1 MRARRWRRCKA
12 AETPKN
18 NEETTEVSYP
28 TIVFSGRTFTAEWM
42 EAEVER
48 LCAGLEA
55 AGVAHGQTVAM
66 MMRNCPA
73 YAALILACRR
83 AGVYFVSLNWHC
95 KPPEAA
101 YILEDSGAA
110 MLFVHDD
117 LLAQV
122 VTGVP
127 TGVAIIAVPAD
138 EESPQPE
145 ASGRTV
151 RWIEFGVGV
160 PPMAARPRLHF
171 GTVQYT
177 SGTTGKPKGVR
188 RLALAPQERDALEL
202 ESRRIGRIASGMAP
216 GVTAMLCAPIY
227 HSASTMY
234 LVQACDAG
242 ATLILEPTFDALR
255 TLELIERHA
264 VTHAYLV
271 PTMYRRL
278 LALGDAQRA
287 RFSVATLRHVT
298 STGSPC
304 APDIKRRMIDWF
316 GPVITE
322 AYGASETGYVT
333 FIDSPTWLA
342 HPGSVGQA
350 LGPAQLRIADDEGR
364 ELPPGQIGAIYVR
377 QPALPDFTYVNNQAA
392 RDAMERDGLVA
403 LGDVGYVD
411 EQGFLYICDR
421 RNDMIISGGVNIYPA
436 EVESVLQGLAGVAD
450 CAVFGIPD
458 EEFGESVA
466 AAVQLRPGAQL
477 DAASIQHFLRAHIA
491 NFKVPRVIEFH
502 AQLPR
507 EDTGKIFK
515 RLLREPYWREQNR
528 RI

>member
-1 MRARRWRRCKA
+1 M
-12 AETPKN
+12 
-18 NEETTEVSYP
+18 SYP
-28 TIVFSGRTFTAEWM
+28 KIIFSGRVFTPEWM

-48 LCAGLEA
+48 VSAGLQA
-55 AGVAHGQTVAM
+55 AGVQHGQTVAV

-95 KPPEAA
+95 KAPEAA
-101 YILEDSGAA
+101 FMLEDSGAGL
-110 MLFVHDD
+110 LFVHDD
-117 LLAQV
+117 LIAQV
-122 VTGVP
+122 IAGVP
-127 TGVAIIAVPAD
+127 ERVAIVSVSAD
-138 EESPQPE
+138 EAKPLPDV
-145 ASGRTV
+145 SGRAASWAT
-151 RWIEFGVGV
+151 FGVGA
-160 PPMAARPRLHF
+160 PPMAPRPRLHF
-171 GTVQYT
+171 GSVQYT

-188 RLALAPQERDALEL
+188 RLALSPEVREELEQ

-227 HSASTMY
+227 HSASTQY

-242 ATLILEPTFDALR
+242 ATLILEPAFDALR
-255 TLELIERHA
+255 TLQLIEQHA

-278 LALGDAQRA
+278 LALGDAERV
-287 RFSVATLRHVT
+287 RHSVATLRHVA

-304 APDIKRRMIDWF
+304 APEVKRRMIEWF

-333 FIDSPTWLA
+333 FIDSPTWLEN
-342 HPGSVGQA
+342 PGSVGRA
-350 LGPAQLRIADDEGR
+350 LGPAKLRILDDEGQP
-364 ELPPGQIGAIYVR
+364 LLAGQVGAIYVR

-392 RDAMERDGLVA
+392 RDAMEMDGLVG
-403 LGDVGYVD
+403 LGDVGYLD
-411 EQGFLYICDR
+411 TRGFLYICDR
-421 RNDMIISGGVNIYPA
+421 RTDMIISGGVNIYPA
-436 EVESVLQGLAGVAD
+436 EVEAVLQGMPGVAD

-458 EEFGESVA
+458 DEYGEAVA
-466 AAVQLRPGAQL
+466 AAVQLRPGARL
-477 DAASIQHFLRAHIA
+477 DASGIKAFLREHVA
-491 NFKVPRVIEFH
+491 NFKVPRVIDFH
-502 AQLPR
+502 AALPR

-515 RLLREPYWREQNR
+515 RLLREPYWRDQAR

>member
-1 MRARRWRRCKA
+1 M
-12 AETPKN
+12 
-18 NEETTEVSYP
+18 SYP

-55 AGVAHGQTVAM
+55 AGVVHGQTVAM

-101 YILEDSGAA
+101 YMLEDSGAA
-110 MLFVHDD
+110 MLFVHDE

-122 VTGVP
+122 VAGVP
-127 TGVAIIAVPAD
+127 AGVAIVAVPAD
-138 EESPQPE
+138 EESPQAD
-145 ASGRTV
+145 ASGRAV
-151 RWIEFGVGV
+151 RWIEFGIGV

-171 GTVQYT
+171 GSVQYT

-216 GVTAMLCAPIY
+216 GVTAILCAPIY

-278 LALGDAQRA
+278 LALSDAQRA

-304 APDIKRRMIDWF
+304 APDVKRRMIDWF

-350 LGPAQLRIADDEGR
+350 LGPARLRIVDDEGC

-403 LGDVGYVD
+403 LGDVGYLD
-411 EQGFLYICDR
+411 EEGFLYICDR

-477 DAASIQHFLRAHIA
+477 DAASIQRFLRAHIA

-515 RLLREPYWREQNR
+515 RLLREPYWREQTR

>member
-1 MRARRWRRCKA
+1 
-12 AETPKN
+12 
-18 NEETTEVSYP
+18 
-28 TIVFSGRTFTAEWM
+28 
-42 EAEVER
+42 
-48 LCAGLEA
+48 
-55 AGVAHGQTVAM
+55 
-66 MMRNCPA
+66 
-73 YAALILACRR
+73 
-83 AGVYFVSLNWHC
+83 
-95 KPPEAA
+95 
-101 YILEDSGAA
+101 
-110 MLFVHDD
+110 
-117 LLAQV
+117 
-122 VTGVP
+122 
-127 TGVAIIAVPAD
+127 
-138 EESPQPE
+138 
-145 ASGRTV
+145 
-151 RWIEFGVGV
+151 
-160 PPMAARPRLHF
+160 
-171 GTVQYT
+171 
-177 SGTTGKPKGVR
+177 
-188 RLALAPQERDALEL
+188 
-202 ESRRIGRIASGMAP
+202 
-216 GVTAMLCAPIY
+216 
-227 HSASTMY
+227 
-234 LVQACDAG
+234 
-242 ATLILEPTFDALR
+242 
-255 TLELIERHA
+255 
-264 VTHAYLV
+264 
-271 PTMYRRL
+271 
-278 LALGDAQRA
+278 
-287 RFSVATLRHVT
+287 
-298 STGSPC
+298 
-304 APDIKRRMIDWF
+304 MIDWF

-350 LGPAQLRIADDEGR
+350 LGPAQLRIVDDEGR

-403 LGDVGYVD
+403 LGDVGYLD

>member
-1 MRARRWRRCKA
+1 M
-12 AETPKN
+12 
-18 NEETTEVSYP
+18 SYP
-28 TIVFSGRTFTAEWM
+28 TIVFSGRSFSPAWM
-42 EAEVER
+42 EAEVDR

-55 AGVAHGQTVAM
+55 AGIAQGQTVAM

-101 YILEDSGAA
+101 FMLEDSGAA

-117 LLAQV
+117 LVAQV
-122 VTGVP
+122 IAGVP
-127 TGVAIIAVPAD
+127 ARVAVVAVPSD
-138 EESPQPE
+138 ERDPLPD
-145 ASGRTV
+145 ASGQTL
-151 RWIEFGVGV
+151 RWSGFGVGV
-160 PPMAARPRLHF
+160 PPMAPRPRLHF
-171 GTVQYT
+171 GSVQYT

-188 RLALAPQERDALEL
+188 RLALPPEQRDALEQ

-234 LVQACDAG
+234 LVQASDAG
-242 ATLILEPTFDALR
+242 ATLILEPAFDALR
-255 TLELIERHA
+255 ALELIERHA

-278 LALGDAQRA
+278 LALSEAERA
-287 RFSVATLRHVT
+287 RFSVATLHHVT

-304 APDIKRRMIDWF
+304 PPDVKRRMIDWF

-342 HPGSVGQA
+342 NPGSVGQA
-350 LGPAQLRIADDEGR
+350 LGSAKLRIVDDEGR
-364 ELPPGQIGAIYVR
+364 ALPAGQVGAIYVR
-377 QPALPDFTYVNNQAA
+377 QPALPDFTYLNNQAA
-392 RDAMERDGLVA
+392 RDAMALDGLVA
-403 LGDVGYVD
+403 LGDVGYLD
-411 EQGFLYICDR
+411 DRGFLYICDR
-421 RNDMIISGGVNIYPA
+421 RTDMIISGGVNIYPA
-436 EVESVLQGLAGVAD
+436 EVESVLQGMAGVAD

-477 DAASIQHFLRAHIA
+477 DAAGIQRFLREHIA
-491 NFKVPRVIEFH
+491 NFKVPRVIAFH
-502 AQLPR
+502 TQLPR

-515 RLLREPYWREQNR
+515 RFLREPYWREQTR

>member
-1 MRARRWRRCKA
+1 M
-12 AETPKN
+12 
-18 NEETTEVSYP
+18 SYP
-28 TIVFSGRTFTAEWM
+28 TIVFSDRTFTPKWM

-55 AGVAHGQTVAM
+55 AGVAHGQTVAV
-66 MMRNCPA
+66 MMRNSPA
-73 YAALILACRR
+73 YVALILACRR

-101 YILEDSGAA
+101 FMLEDSGAA

-117 LLAQV
+117 LIAQV
-122 VTGVP
+122 LTGVP
-127 TGVAIIAVPAD
+127 AGVALVAVPVDAENPLPD
-138 EESPQPE
+138 
-145 ASGRTV
+145 ASGRAMHW
-151 RWIEFGVGV
+151 RDFGVGAA
-160 PPMAARPRLHF
+160 PMAVRPRLHF
-171 GTVQYT
+171 GSVQYT

-188 RLALAPQERDALEL
+188 RLALAPELRDALEL
-202 ESRRIGRIASGMAP
+202 ESRLIGRIASGMAP

-242 ATLILEPTFDALR
+242 ATLVLEPAFEALR

-278 LALGDAQRA
+278 LALSEAERV
-287 RFSVATLRHVT
+287 RFSVATLRHVA

-304 APDIKRRMIDWF
+304 APEVKRRMIEWF

-333 FIDSPTWLA
+333 FIDSLTWLQN
-342 HPGSVGQA
+342 PGSVGQA
-350 LGPAQLRIADDEGR
+350 LGPAKLRIVDDAGQA
-364 ELPPGQIGAIYVR
+364 LPAGQIGAIHVR

-392 RDAMERDGLVA
+392 RDAMEQDGLVA
-403 LGDVGYVD
+403 LGDVGYLD
-411 EQGFLYICDR
+411 EHGFLYICDR
-421 RNDMIISGGVNIYPA
+421 RTDMIISGGVNIYPA
-436 EVESVLQGLAGVAD
+436 EVESVLQGMPGVAD

-458 EEFGESVA
+458 EEFGEGVA
-466 AAVQLRPGAQL
+466 AAVQLRPGTQL
-477 DAASIQHFLRAHIA
+477 DAATIQAFLREHIA
-491 NFKVPRVIEFH
+491 NFKVPRTIDFH
-502 AQLPR
+502 ASLPR

-515 RLLREPYWREQNR
+515 RLLREPYWRDQTR